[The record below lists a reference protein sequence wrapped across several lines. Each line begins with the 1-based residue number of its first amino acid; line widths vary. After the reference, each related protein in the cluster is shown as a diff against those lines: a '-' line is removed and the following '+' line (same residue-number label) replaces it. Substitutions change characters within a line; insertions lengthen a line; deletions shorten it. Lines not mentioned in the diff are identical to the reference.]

1 MSFGQKLIPPIA
13 CTDFWSELTPEI
25 SLGPAPADISLPS
38 VNVAG
43 LPVGATYLR
52 VVALIKFRAVENTN
66 VAANSL
72 QGLQEIQV
80 AQGSLMNLINA
91 IDLVD
96 RALRISRCRCP
107 GDRTRRWGIVIV
119 GQNDLSSIFIGNAT
133 YLFQWTQALVYQTN
147 LNFDDIQ
154 TGLRV
159 TWQPST

>member
-96 RALRISRCRCP
+96 GLYALAAAVAPVTVREG
-107 GDRTRRWGIVIV
+107 GDVIV